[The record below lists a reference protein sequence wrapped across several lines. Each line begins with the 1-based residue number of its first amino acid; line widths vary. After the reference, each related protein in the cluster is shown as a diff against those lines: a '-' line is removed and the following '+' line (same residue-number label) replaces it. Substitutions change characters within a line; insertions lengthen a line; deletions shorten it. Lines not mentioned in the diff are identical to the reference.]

1 VDELNEREPIV
12 AGQFYPANPNQL
24 SALLDNYLVA
34 EQSPQPAYGVMVPH
48 AGYPYSGAIAGKT
61 FSRTVIP
68 QRIILIGPNHQGC
81 GASCGVYSQGA
92 WNSPLGTI
100 AIDHCLAQSIIDS
113 DPLFSADTLSHRY
126 EHSLEVLLPFLFTLN
141 PNVKIVPISLR
152 PHRYQQLEQIAG
164 SLARTITDSNQ
175 SVLVVASSDM
185 SHFETADVAA
195 QQDSYALEP
204 LLKLDAKEL
213 YQRVK
218 NNAITMCGMP
228 AAVVM
233 LLTSL
238 ARGATQAEL
247 VQYGH
252 SGEVTGDI
260 EKVVGY
266 AGVIVR

>member
-1 VDELNEREPIV
+1 MDDLNDREVIV
-12 AGQFYPANPNQL
+12 AGQFYPADPDQL
-24 SALLDNYLVA
+24 SELVGDYLDGSQV
-34 EQSPQPAYGVMVPH
+34 PQAAHGMMVPH
-48 AGYPYSGAIAGKT
+48 AGYPYSGAIAGQV
-61 FSRTVIP
+61 FSRVEIP
-68 QRIILIGPNHQGC
+68 QRVILIGPNHQGV
-81 GASCGVYSQGA
+81 GEPCGVYSQGS
-92 WNSPLGTI
+92 WKSPLGNI
-100 AIDHCLAQSIIDS
+100 AIDHRLAQAIIDS
-113 DPLFSADTLSHRY
+113 DPLFSADTLPHRY
-126 EHSLEVLLPFLFTLN
+126 EHSLEVLLPFLCILS
-141 PNVKIVPISLR
+141 PNVQIVPISLR
-152 PHRYQQLEQIAG
+152 SHSYQHLEQIAEG
-164 SLARTITDSNQ
+164 LTRTIKDSNQ

-233 LLTSL
+233 LLTAL

-252 SGEVTGDI
+252 SGDVTGDL

-266 AGVIVR
+266 AGVVVR